1 MRRNKLLYLALVVTK
16 VIKALIL
23 LGLVL
28 LVILFIHWQFN
39 MDDYKSVQVSVSSGS
54 LSIFESTTGSAEPV
68 PDISKT
74 SGKTVYLNDLNS
86 FSVYFTL
93 LQLVASL
100 VLSYFI
106 ARQVI
111 RILKSVQ
118 ESQPFNAG
126 NITSFRRI
134 GYLCLSIAV
143 VNCFRFLIA
152 KQTLSITFS
161 VDYMLLIFMLITFIL
176 AEIFSEGQK
185 LYEQDKLTI

>member
-1 MRRNKLLYLALVVTK
+1 MKRNKLLYLALVVTK

-28 LVILFIHWQFN
+28 LIIVFIHWQFN
-39 MDDYKSVQVSVSSGS
+39 MDDYKSVQVSVENGS
-54 LSIFESTTGSAEPV
+54 LSISESKAENAAPV
-68 PDISKT
+68 PDPSYN
-74 SGKTVYLNDLNS
+74 SGKRVYLNDLIP
-86 FSVYFTL
+86 FSIYFTL

-106 ARQVI
+106 AQQVI

-118 ESQPFNAG
+118 EFQPFNAG
-126 NITSFRRI
+126 NITSFQRI

-143 VNCFRFLIA
+143 VNSFRFLIA

-161 VDYMLLIFMLITFIL
+161 VDYIMLIFMLITFIL